1 MFTMYDRSFDPF
13 NHLMH
18 YWQVMTLDIGNDT
31 FLCKVF
37 LVSLQGPA
45 LAWFHHLA
53 PNSNCNFRKISKVFM
68 AHNLCS
74 VQQKQNIGSLQDMKI
89 RENETLYNFMWRFDQ
104 AFSQVKTYNMDAI
117 MQTLKQCINLRTL
130 FFELFSKK
138 PLETIDDLFWRGN
151 YYAMLENDPRAVSQ
165 QLIVATHPT
174 DSPRGI
180 SNKCSNVRIGSREKK
195 EQGREKMTK
204 SPLNW
209 TPMNVTCTIAP
220 DHFSNP
226 RRII

>member
-1 MFTMYDRSFDPF
+1 MLCPTKAEHRKPSRYENKGKRDFVQLHVTIRPSFFTSKDLQHGCY
-13 NHLMH
+13 HA
-18 YWQVMTLDIGNDT
+18 DT
-31 FLCKVF
+31 QAVHKL
-37 LVSLQGPA
+37 
-45 LAWFHHLA
+45 
-53 PNSNCNFRKISKVFM
+53 
-68 AHNLCS
+68 
-74 VQQKQNIGSLQDMKI
+74 
-89 RENETLYNFMWRFDQ
+89 ENPILW
-104 AFSQVKTYNMDAI
+104 
-117 MQTLKQCINLRTL
+117 
-130 FFELFSKK
+130 FSKK

-151 YYAMLENDPRAVSQ
+151 YYALLENDPRAVSQ

-195 EQGREKMTK
+195 EQGREKTTK

>member
-1 MFTMYDRSFDPF
+1 
-13 NHLMH
+13 
-18 YWQVMTLDIGNDT
+18 
-31 FLCKVF
+31 
-37 LVSLQGPA
+37 
-45 LAWFHHLA
+45 
-53 PNSNCNFRKISKVFM
+53 
-68 AHNLCS
+68 
-74 VQQKQNIGSLQDMKI
+74 
-89 RENETLYNFMWRFDQ
+89 
-104 AFSQVKTYNMDAI
+104 MDAI

-195 EQGREKMTK
+195 EQARTERLSTVSIRHYSFEFRSEESIDKVLTF
-204 SPLNW
+204 SPIDLKW
-209 TPMNVTCTIAP
+209 VATPHEDALVLELSVSRFQDAEALVRGWIDCKDLLGYLVSHKRT
-220 DHFSNP
+220 
-226 RRII
+226 